1 MYKKP
6 VIVFEG
12 IEGSGKSFHI
22 NNLSKFLKKKKISH
36 LVVRE
41 PGGSKNSEKIRDI
54 ILNKNLKFQN
64 FTDLLLYLSARNENY
79 NYLLK
84 KNFKKKV
91 ILIDRF
97 TDSTIAYQH
106 YGMGLNLKIIHLLN
120 KHILKNF
127 KVNFTFFNTVN
138 KKNLKVRLNKRRIL
152 NRYDKFDYKF
162 YDNVQKGYLKLFSK
176 RKNSMLINSNLSQ
189 EKNKDIIRNKV
200 LQLINFK

>member
-1 MYKKP
+1 M
-6 VIVFEG
+6 
-12 IEGSGKSFHI
+12 
-22 NNLSKFLKKKKISH
+22 
-36 LVVRE
+36 VRE

-120 KHILKNF
+120 NHILKNF

>member
-1 MYKKP
+1 
-6 VIVFEG
+6 
-12 IEGSGKSFHI
+12 
-22 NNLSKFLKKKKISH
+22 
-36 LVVRE
+36 
-41 PGGSKNSEKIRDI
+41 
-54 ILNKNLKFQN
+54 
-64 FTDLLLYLSARNENY
+64 
-79 NYLLK
+79 
-84 KNFKKKV
+84 
-91 ILIDRF
+91 
-97 TDSTIAYQH
+97 
-106 YGMGLNLKIIHLLN
+106 MGLNLKIIHLLN
-120 KHILKNF
+120 NHILKNF